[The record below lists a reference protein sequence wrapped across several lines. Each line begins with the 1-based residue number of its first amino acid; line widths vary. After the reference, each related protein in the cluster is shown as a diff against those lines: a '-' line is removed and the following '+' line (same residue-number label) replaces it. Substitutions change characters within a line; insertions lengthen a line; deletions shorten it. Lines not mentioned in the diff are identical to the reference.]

1 MGKRDKKAD
10 IRWSQYELDMIHE
23 ARGETTLSDFVRDA
37 AITKAIEINDYVK
50 VPKSWP
56 ICWYRRV
63 KE

>member
-50 VPKSWP
+50 VPKS
-56 ICWYRRV
+56 
-63 KE
+63 